1 MLASGARLLGMLSCT
16 VSLLGCRVRGLD
28 SGGDACFGVGC
39 MAYRRVLCL
48 VYNARLRGLH
58 CECNASL
65 GCQDAWYVVLCSI
78 FVRLLRCKAW
88 KESEVMLVS
97 VLGCMAC
104 RRVRCLVFD
113 AG

>member
-1 MLASGARLLGMLSCT
+1 VCDVLSSMLGSEACIVNVMLTSGARLLGMLSCA

-39 MAYRRVLCL
+39 MACRRVLCL

-65 GCQDAWYVVLCSI
+65 GCQDAWYVVLYSD
-78 FVRLLRCKAW
+78 FVRLLRFKA
-88 KESEVMLVS
+88 
-97 VLGCMAC
+97 
-104 RRVRCLVFD
+104 
-113 AG
+113 

>member
-28 SGGDACFGVGC
+28 SGGDACFSVGC
-39 MAYRRVLCL
+39 MACRRVLCL

-78 FVRLLRCKAW
+78 FVRLLRYKAL
-88 KESEVMLVS
+88 EAEMLLAS
-97 VLGCMAC
+97 VLGC
-104 RRVRCLVFD
+104 D
-113 AG
+113 ASFGG